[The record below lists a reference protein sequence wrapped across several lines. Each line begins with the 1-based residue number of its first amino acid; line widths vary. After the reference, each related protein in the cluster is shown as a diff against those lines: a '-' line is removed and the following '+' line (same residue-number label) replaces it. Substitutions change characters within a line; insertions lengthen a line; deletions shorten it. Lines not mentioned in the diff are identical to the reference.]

1 MQFRVAEGLAAA
13 QRAAKEAGMAVGIVS
28 DLAVGTDSGGSHCW
42 SRSAETLIGLTV
54 GAPPDLLSQEGQNWG
69 ITAFSPHGMK
79 AHGFRAF
86 IEMLRAA
93 LRHAGG
99 VRIDHAM
106 GLNRLWV
113 VPEGETSANGVY
125 LSMPER
131 DLLRLVR
138 LESQR
143 HRAIVLGEDLG
154 TVPEGFSDR
163 IAEAGIDG
171 MRVMWFERDDGRYH
185 APRNWTRGASAMTST
200 HDLPTVSGWWRGRD
214 IDWNEKLGR
223 PIAGA
228 RDERA
233 RDRALL
239 WNAMCESGAASGPAP
254 HDWDGYRVADAAVA
268 HVARAGCELVMLPLE
283 DALALEEAPNVPGTT
298 DEHPNWRRRLPDS
311 ADALLEEPHVAARLG
326 SLDRARHL
334 L

>member
-1 MQFRVAEGLAAA
+1 MGL
-13 QRAAKEAGMAVGIVS
+13 S
-28 DLAVGTDSGGSHCW
+28 
-42 SRSAETLIGLTV
+42 V
-54 GAPPDLLSQEGQNWG
+54 GAPPDLLSHEGQNWG
-69 ITAFSPHGMK
+69 ITAFSPHGLRS
-79 AHGFRAF
+79 HGFRAF

-113 VPEGETSANGVY
+113 VPEGEISANGVY

-163 IAEAGIDG
+163 IAAARIDG
-171 MRVMWFERDDGRYH
+171 MRVMWFERDDHRFH
-185 APRNWTRGASAMTST
+185 APATWTRGASAMTTT

-223 PIAGA
+223 PTDGA

-233 RDRALL
+233 RDRLKL
-239 WNAMCESGAASGPAP
+239 WDAMCESGAASGPVP
-254 HDWDGYRVADAAVA
+254 SDWDGYRIVDAAVA

-298 DEHPNWRRRLPDS
+298 DEHPNWRRRLPHDS
-311 ADALLEEPHVAARLG
+311 ATLLEEPHVASRL
-326 SLDRARHL
+326 SALDAARHL
-334 L
+334 P